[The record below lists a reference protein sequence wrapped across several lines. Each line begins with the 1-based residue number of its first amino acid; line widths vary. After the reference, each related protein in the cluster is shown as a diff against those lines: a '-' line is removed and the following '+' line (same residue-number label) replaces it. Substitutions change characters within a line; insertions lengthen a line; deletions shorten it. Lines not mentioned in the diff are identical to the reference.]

1 MTFIDTPCRLDVK
14 ATCTNRKCNISVLGG
29 PLPVLKKNLWAHMI
43 DHPELW
49 GGVCVTTFIR
59 ISNRWAVFSK

>member
-29 PLPVLKKNLWAHMI
+29 PGFCRFGDGIIYLEDHLYGSGISRVKK
-43 DHPELW
+43 
-49 GGVCVTTFIR
+49 GVGIYIIR
-59 ISNRWAVFSK
+59 AIRP